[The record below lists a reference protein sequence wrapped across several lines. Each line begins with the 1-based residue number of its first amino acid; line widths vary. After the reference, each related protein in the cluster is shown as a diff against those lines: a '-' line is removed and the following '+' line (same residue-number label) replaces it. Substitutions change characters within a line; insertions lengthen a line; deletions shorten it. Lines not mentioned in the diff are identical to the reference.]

1 MRLTELKLSN
11 FRGYRDEIAIQIDD
25 LTAFIGRND
34 AGKST
39 ILDAL
44 NIVLADGKVEN
55 NDICVHA
62 SSGDRLLIECAFD
75 DLPDILTLDSS
86 STTSLTDEYLVDQ
99 QGRLRLQWSWPLK
112 GDADELTLGKQ
123 LIHAIAW
130 APQGPGLGDLH
141 EKKNP
146 DLKRLVR
153 DAGIE
158 ALCDLNN
165 NASMRRALWVK
176 AFEEGR
182 LTLAEAAIDLAKD
195 DGKTILKQI
204 QDNLP
209 MFVLF
214 RADRPSTDQDAEVQ
228 DPMKVAVREA
238 LDDLHDE
245 IAAIKDRVRG
255 KSIEVAN
262 RTLAKLRDFDPS
274 LANTLTP
281 SFSEPKLD
289 SAFKLALLS
298 DDGIPVNKRG
308 SGVRRLVLFSFFR
321 AEAERR
327 QGATS
332 TRSMIY
338 AVEEPETAQHPNFQ
352 RVVVESLRALSEQD
366 RCQVILTT
374 HVPGLAGLL
383 PVESLRLVEQ
393 GVKQS
398 TAVSAGTDQVYRRI
412 IETLG
417 VVPDHRACVLL
428 CVEGPTDLACLR
440 TLCKTYR
447 TRHDTLVCIET
458 DPRVAS
464 VLLGGR
470 TLQNWTAEHL
480 LRNTGIPE
488 YHIYDRDIPRSDGS
502 FKYASSVEAVQQRG
516 QDHSARLTN
525 RREIEN
531 YLHPAAINRILA
543 PLVGHPVEVNFDHGA
558 DVEAVVAAAIPDHQ
572 GNPRKKINRRELKSW
587 LNREVASEM
596 TYEELIEV
604 DQDAEVLGWF
614 REITALACR

>member
-99 QGRLRLQWSWPLK
+99 QGRLRLQWSWPIK

-165 NASMRRALWVK
+165 NASMRRALWLK
-176 AFEEGR
+176 ALEEGR
-182 LTLAEAAIDLAKD
+182 LTLAETAIDLAKEE
-195 DGKTILKQI
+195 GKTIFKQI

-245 IAAIKDRVRG
+245 IAAIKDRVRE
-255 KSIEVAN
+255 KSIAVAN

-274 LANTLTP
+274 LARSLTP
-281 SFSEPKLD
+281 LFADPKLD
-289 SAFKLALLS
+289 TAFKLTLLG

-308 SGVRRLVLFSFFR
+308 SGIRRLVLFSFFQ

-327 QGATS
+327 QGILCN
-332 TRSMIY
+332 RSMIY

-352 RVVVESLRALSEQD
+352 RVVVNSLRTLSEQD
-366 RCQVILTT
+366 RCQVLLTT

-383 PVESLRLVEQ
+383 PVESLRLVERED
-393 GVKQS
+393 
-398 TAVSAGTDQVYRRI
+398 TANTLVSAGTDAVYGCI
-412 IETLG
+412 IKTLG
-417 VVPDHRACVLL
+417 VVPDHRARVLL

-440 TLCKTYR
+440 SLCKTYR
-447 TRHDTLVCIET
+447 YKHKNLVCIET
-458 DPRVAS
+458 DPRIAS
-464 VLLGGR
+464 VLLGGG
-470 TLQNWTAEHL
+470 TLENWTAEHL
-480 LRNTGIPE
+480 LRNTGLRE
-488 YHIYDRDIPRSDGS
+488 FHIYDRDVPKPDGS
-502 FKYASSVEAVQQRG
+502 FKYSAAVETVEQRG
-516 QDHSARLTN
+516 NGDTARLTR

-531 YLHPAAINRILA
+531 YLHPAAIDRTLA
-543 PLVGHPVEVNFDHGA
+543 PVVGHAVQVEFTQGD
-558 DVEAVVAAAIPDHQ
+558 DVEAIVAAAIPDHQ
-572 GNPRKKINRRELKSW
+572 GNPRKKLKRRELKSW
-587 LNREVASEM
+587 LNREVASAM
-596 TYEELIEV
+596 TLDELTEV
-604 DQDAEVLGWF
+604 DQDEELLDWF
-614 REITALACR
+614 RAISALACS